1 MFSSTLIS
9 ERQLFCIWIPINE
22 LIFENAF
29 NEQWGEKSIKIRWRI
44 AISFHSNSQNVNG
57 EWFCE
62 GFFFSI
68 KDISAYQW
76 ISKCI
81 VRLNWYASIHINR
94 SETRCLYPQWIVINV
109 CSSNFYIIISA
120 LKRTNANALRFI
132 GSFDTFE
139 RKMNEIRFFV
149 DYELFLKI
157 SFHFKL
163 QINSSIPCNN
173 NSLIHSNCLNFFG
186 SMNVHYFRL
195 NSKLNHIA

>member
-1 MFSSTLIS
+1 MGGKIDRDSISSSRSI
-9 ERQLFCIWIPINE
+9 QIP
-22 LIFENAF
+22 
-29 NEQWGEKSIKIRWRI
+29 R
-44 AISFHSNSQNVNG
+44 NVNG

-94 SETRCLYPQWIVINV
+94 SETRCLYPQWMVINV

-132 GSFDTFE
+132 GSFDTTKE
-139 RKMNEIRFFV
+139 KWTIG
-149 DYELFLKI
+149 DSFLCRLRVI
-157 SFHFKL
+157 SENIISL
-163 QINSSIPCNN
+163 QITD
-173 NSLIHSNCLNFFG
+173 
-186 SMNVHYFRL
+186 
-195 NSKLNHIA
+195 